1 MAGSSYGRNMRIFRS
16 KAGCFLAVLAVTT
29 LLGGCGSNDYQV
41 LQSKESS
48 AICSNDEA
56 GGSSTQDKDAAS
68 MQDAFDDGNALEST
82 TSADGISDTTSNVN
96 IMVYVCGAVNNSGV
110 YELSDGSRIADAVE
124 AAGGFS
130 EDADTEY
137 LNLAMVV
144 SDGMKIQVPTVDETR
159 QLKDSESQDLAS
171 GTSEGGEQGDHF
183 VVTSEGEAVD
193 TNKTASSDSGSGVDN
208 SNGLVNINTATVE
221 ELCSLSGIGESRANA
236 IITYREQNGPF
247 QCIED
252 IMKVSGIK
260 DKVFEQIKDRIT
272 V

>member
-1 MAGSSYGRNMRIFRS
+1 MRKFRS
-16 KAGCFLAVLAVTT
+16 KAGWFLAVLAVTT
-29 LLGGCGSNDYQV
+29 LLCGCGSNDYQV

-56 GGSSTQDKDAAS
+56 GESGTQDKDAAS
-68 MQDAFDDGNALEST
+68 IQDAFGDGNVLESS
-82 TSADGISDTTSNVN
+82 TSADGISDAAVSDSG

-130 EDADTEY
+130 EEADTEY

-159 QLKDSESQDLAS
+159 QLKDSDGQDPSS
-171 GTSEGGEQGDHF
+171 GTQAGGEQSDTF
-183 VVTSEGEAVD
+183 VVNSEGEAVD
-193 TNKTASSDSGSGVDN
+193 TNKAASSDSGSCSDN